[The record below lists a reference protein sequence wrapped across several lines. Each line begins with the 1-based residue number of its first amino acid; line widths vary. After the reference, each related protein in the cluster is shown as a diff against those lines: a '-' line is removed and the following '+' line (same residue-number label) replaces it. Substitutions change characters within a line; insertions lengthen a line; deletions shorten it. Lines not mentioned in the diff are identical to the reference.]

1 MRRAT
6 FLLLFVIF
14 CVIVYADSAHSSHI
28 TKSPCKV
35 RYPSDTKIKWECR
48 RIKKGETLENLF
60 GEMWVDVARFNR
72 IDRRYVYPGI
82 SLKVPLNL
90 SDIKNFSPM
99 QGLYAPAKDEAK
111 FILINLSEQFLGAYE
126 YGRLVFSTPAAT
138 GEKGN
143 ETPVGDF
150 KISAYNSLH
159 RPSLYFIEKTNIP
172 YPMN

>member
-1 MRRAT
+1 
-6 FLLLFVIF
+6 
-14 CVIVYADSAHSSHI
+14 
-28 TKSPCKV
+28 
-35 RYPSDTKIKWECR
+35 
-48 RIKKGETLENLF
+48 
-60 GEMWVDVARFNR
+60 
-72 IDRRYVYPGI
+72 
-82 SLKVPLNL
+82 
-90 SDIKNFSPM
+90 M
-99 QGLYAPAKDEAK
+99 QGLYAPPKDEAK

-159 RPSLYFIEKTNIP
+159 RSSLYFIEKTNIP